1 MGAKPRAAVGGV
13 LVGES
18 AGHGGGRR
26 KRESRAVDSG

>member
-1 MGAKPRAAVGGV
+1 MGAKPRVGGW

-26 KRESRAVDSG
+26 KGESRVVDSG